1 MIRAWLSS
9 HLVQLLVA
17 ALVGALALAGWQY
30 LRAERAEKATADVR
44 AEFASYRADAM
55 AAAARAAD
63 DNARETARRLHV
75 QSEVIHA
82 EVQRFQQIQAGAAR
96 AAAAHDGLRGELA
109 RIAARGR
116 AAAADP
122 QAGPESQAAGSAS
135 AMLADLLDR
144 CSARRRE
151 LAEFADRAHSAGLAC
166 QQSYDA
172 LTGGAATATATK
184 ADTSQ

>member
-1 MIRAWLSS
+1 MIRAWISG
-9 HLVQLLVA
+9 HLVQLLLA
-17 ALVGALALAGWQY
+17 ALVGALALAGCQY
-30 LRAERAEKATADVR
+30 IRAERAQKATADAR
-44 AEFASYRADAM
+44 AEFAAYRADAM
-55 AAAARAAD
+55 AAAAKAAD
-63 DNARETARRLHV
+63 DNARETARRLQV

-82 EVQRFQQIQAGAAR
+82 EVQRSQAIQVAAAR
-96 AAAAHDGLRGELA
+96 AAAAHDSLRSELA

-122 QAGPESQAAGSAS
+122 EAGPESQAAGAAA

-166 QQSYDA
+166 QRSYDA
-172 LTGGAATATATK
+172 LTP
-184 ADTSQ
+184 